1 MTIGDTV
8 LGLLGWPRRSL
19 ESGTPGIEG
28 QPKQGPWLLT
38 TGQQQGWL
46 PAEWGYHNFWQ
57 MDLDP
62 IAAVG
67 GSAIVEACVAAYAQT
82 IAMCSADHWRALPD
96 GGRERVTNSALS
108 RILRR
113 PNDYQSRSDFMLKL
127 AGDLYRDGNTYALAQ
142 RNDRFEVS
150 ALHPFDPKQS
160 RPIISDSGDIFYE
173 LAGNNVIEPGRR
185 NANDARLFGLPT
197 SGPGIIVPA
206 RDVLHVKL
214 EACRAEPLVGVPPS
228 RHAASAIAAQRAL
241 GNQLV
246 STFGNMNRP
255 AGIIET
261 DMPPQG
267 GGAHLTA
274 TQTSD
279 FRQKFN
285 EAWRGVD
292 NLGGGPPI
300 LPPGM
305 KFKGVSLTAQEAD
318 VAGSIKLTQEEIYMV
333 YGVPPA
339 ILGMTDKSSFAST
352 EALMQFWLA
361 RGLGFALNH
370 IEVAFDHFFGI
381 KSWPDEYMAFDETAL
396 LRVAYK
402 ERIEGLARGVQ
413 QAIYSPNEARR
424 AEELPDVEFGDLPR
438 TQQQNV
444 PLNWG
449 GFSVQPKPAA
459 GTEPVEAETAVP
471 EEGPPN
477 EKHVQLLVEM
487 LS

>member
-1 MTIGDTV
+1 VTIGDTV

-142 RNDRFEVS
+142 RNDRYEVT

-241 GNQLV
+241 GNQLA
-246 STFGNMNRP
+246 STFSNMNRP

-267 GGAHLTA
+267 GGAHLTEIQRGMA
-274 TQTSD
+274 RHRQSRRRPADPASRHEVQGRFTDGAGGRRRRFDQAHPRRNLHGLRGAARHPRHD
-279 FRQKFN
+279 RQKLVRID
-285 EAWRGVD
+285 RG
-292 NLGGGPPI
+292 
-300 LPPGM
+300 
-305 KFKGVSLTAQEAD
+305 AD
-318 VAGSIKLTQEEIYMV
+318 AVLAG
-333 YGVPPA
+333 
-339 ILGMTDKSSFAST
+339 
-352 EALMQFWLA
+352 A
-361 RGLGFALNH
+361 RSRL
-370 IEVAFDHFFGI
+370 
-381 KSWPDEYMAFDETAL
+381 
-396 LRVAYK
+396 
-402 ERIEGLARGVQ
+402 
-413 QAIYSPNEARR
+413 R
-424 AEELPDVEFGDLPR
+424 AESCRDGIRPFLRPQEL
-438 TQQQNV
+438 
-444 PLNWG
+444 
-449 GFSVQPKPAA
+449 A
-459 GTEPVEAETAVP
+459 GRVHGVRR
-471 EEGPPN
+471 
-477 EKHVQLLVEM
+477 
-487 LS
+487 